1 MNAERNFLFACL
13 IFALVIYAIHAF
25 GLFDLLTDL
34 PHLQTLIRQ
43 SGLFGYSLYILL
55 FIIATLFLLPG
66 SILVIAGGIVFGPL
80 LGTLLS
86 LIAAT
91 LASSS
96 SFLLA
101 RWLGR
106 DLLLKYVGH
115 SHTFQAIEKGIA
127 RNGIDFL
134 ILTRLIP
141 LFPYNIQNYAY
152 GLTTIAFW
160 PYTLISALTTLPGIV
175 IYTVMASDLASEGI
189 TLRFILQLCLAGL
202 ALFILVQLAKLY
214 ARHKHVDCL
223 LRAAA
228 HLLTQ
233 KMKDRT
239 MSQHYSVSWKKGLA
253 ALCLLAVAGLSG
265 CDQKENAA
273 AKVEYDGLSNSQ
285 PLRVD
290 ANNHTVTMLVQING
304 RFLTDVTR
312 HGIVFKDGSNGHKS
326 LFMAYATPK
335 AFYEALKE
343 AGGTP
348 GENMTMDNKETT
360 LVTGSKLDISVNWQ
374 GAAKAYSFDEVIV
387 DSNGKKLDMRFG
399 GNLTAAEEKK
409 TGCLV
414 CLDSCPVGIVSN
426 ATYTYGAVEKR
437 GEVKFKGNASVLP
450 ADNTLATVT
459 FKITE

>member
-1 MNAERNFLFACL
+1 MNAERKFLLACL

-34 PHLQTLIRQ
+34 PHLQTLIRK

-91 LASSS
+91 LASSC

-152 GLTTIAFW
+152 GLTTITFW

-175 IYTVMASDLASEGI
+175 IYTVMASDLANEGI

-214 ARHKHVDCL
+214 ARHKHVD
-223 LRAAA
+223 
-228 HLLTQ
+228 
-233 KMKDRT
+233 
-239 MSQHYSVSWKKGLA
+239 
-253 ALCLLAVAGLSG
+253 LS
-265 CDQKENAA
+265 ASRRSP
-273 AKVEYDGLSNSQ
+273 LS
-285 PLRVD
+285 
-290 ANNHTVTMLVQING
+290 H
-304 RFLTDVTR
+304 
-312 HGIVFKDGSNGHKS
+312 
-326 LFMAYATPK
+326 PK
-335 AFYEALKE
+335 NE
-343 AGGTP
+343 G
-348 GENMTMDNKETT
+348 
-360 LVTGSKLDISVNWQ
+360 
-374 GAAKAYSFDEVIV
+374 
-387 DSNGKKLDMRFG
+387 
-399 GNLTAAEEKK
+399 
-409 TGCLV
+409 
-414 CLDSCPVGIVSN
+414 
-426 ATYTYGAVEKR
+426 
-437 GEVKFKGNASVLP
+437 
-450 ADNTLATVT
+450 
-459 FKITE
+459 

>member
-1 MNAERNFLFACL
+1 MNAERKFLFACL

-91 LASSS
+91 LASSC

-115 SHTFQAIEKGIA
+115 SNNFQAIEKGIA

-160 PYTLISALTTLPGIV
+160 PYTLISSLTTLPGIV
-175 IYTVMASDLASEGI
+175 IYTLMASDLANEGI

-214 ARHKHVDCL
+214 ARHKHVDL
-223 LRAAA
+223 SASRRSP
-228 HLLTQ
+228 LT
-233 KMKDRT
+233 
-239 MSQHYSVSWKKGLA
+239 H
-253 ALCLLAVAGLSG
+253 
-265 CDQKENAA
+265 
-273 AKVEYDGLSNSQ
+273 
-285 PLRVD
+285 
-290 ANNHTVTMLVQING
+290 
-304 RFLTDVTR
+304 
-312 HGIVFKDGSNGHKS
+312 
-326 LFMAYATPK
+326 PK
-335 AFYEALKE
+335 NE
-343 AGGTP
+343 G
-348 GENMTMDNKETT
+348 
-360 LVTGSKLDISVNWQ
+360 
-374 GAAKAYSFDEVIV
+374 
-387 DSNGKKLDMRFG
+387 
-399 GNLTAAEEKK
+399 
-409 TGCLV
+409 
-414 CLDSCPVGIVSN
+414 
-426 ATYTYGAVEKR
+426 
-437 GEVKFKGNASVLP
+437 
-450 ADNTLATVT
+450 
-459 FKITE
+459 

>member
-1 MNAERNFLFACL
+1 MNAERKFLLACL
-13 IFALVIYAIHAF
+13 IFALVIYAIHTF

-91 LASSS
+91 LASSC

-115 SHTFQAIEKGIA
+115 SHTFHAIEKGIA

-175 IYTVMASDLASEGI
+175 IYTVMASDLANEGI

-214 ARHKHVDCL
+214 ARHKHVDL
-223 LRAAA
+223 SASRRSP
-228 HLLTQ
+228 LT
-233 KMKDRT
+233 
-239 MSQHYSVSWKKGLA
+239 H
-253 ALCLLAVAGLSG
+253 
-265 CDQKENAA
+265 
-273 AKVEYDGLSNSQ
+273 
-285 PLRVD
+285 
-290 ANNHTVTMLVQING
+290 
-304 RFLTDVTR
+304 
-312 HGIVFKDGSNGHKS
+312 
-326 LFMAYATPK
+326 PK
-335 AFYEALKE
+335 NE
-343 AGGTP
+343 G
-348 GENMTMDNKETT
+348 
-360 LVTGSKLDISVNWQ
+360 
-374 GAAKAYSFDEVIV
+374 
-387 DSNGKKLDMRFG
+387 
-399 GNLTAAEEKK
+399 
-409 TGCLV
+409 
-414 CLDSCPVGIVSN
+414 
-426 ATYTYGAVEKR
+426 
-437 GEVKFKGNASVLP
+437 
-450 ADNTLATVT
+450 
-459 FKITE
+459 

>member
-91 LASSS
+91 LASSC

-106 DLLLKYVGH
+106 DLLLKCVGH

-175 IYTVMASDLASEGI
+175 IYTVMASDLANEGI
-189 TLRFILQLCLAGL
+189 TLRFILQLCLAVL

-214 ARHKHVDCL
+214 ARHKHVDL
-223 LRAAA
+223 SASRRSP
-228 HLLTQ
+228 LT
-233 KMKDRT
+233 
-239 MSQHYSVSWKKGLA
+239 H
-253 ALCLLAVAGLSG
+253 
-265 CDQKENAA
+265 
-273 AKVEYDGLSNSQ
+273 
-285 PLRVD
+285 
-290 ANNHTVTMLVQING
+290 
-304 RFLTDVTR
+304 
-312 HGIVFKDGSNGHKS
+312 
-326 LFMAYATPK
+326 PK
-335 AFYEALKE
+335 NE
-343 AGGTP
+343 G
-348 GENMTMDNKETT
+348 
-360 LVTGSKLDISVNWQ
+360 
-374 GAAKAYSFDEVIV
+374 
-387 DSNGKKLDMRFG
+387 
-399 GNLTAAEEKK
+399 
-409 TGCLV
+409 
-414 CLDSCPVGIVSN
+414 
-426 ATYTYGAVEKR
+426 
-437 GEVKFKGNASVLP
+437 
-450 ADNTLATVT
+450 
-459 FKITE
+459 

>member
-1 MNAERNFLFACL
+1 MNAERKFLFACL

-91 LASSS
+91 LASSC

-115 SHTFQAIEKGIA
+115 SHTFKAIEKGIA

-152 GLTTIAFW
+152 GLTTITFW

-175 IYTVMASDLASEGI
+175 IYTVMASDLANEGI

-214 ARHKHVDCL
+214 ARHKHVDL
-223 LRAAA
+223 SASRRSP
-228 HLLTQ
+228 LT
-233 KMKDRT
+233 
-239 MSQHYSVSWKKGLA
+239 H
-253 ALCLLAVAGLSG
+253 
-265 CDQKENAA
+265 
-273 AKVEYDGLSNSQ
+273 
-285 PLRVD
+285 
-290 ANNHTVTMLVQING
+290 
-304 RFLTDVTR
+304 
-312 HGIVFKDGSNGHKS
+312 
-326 LFMAYATPK
+326 PK
-335 AFYEALKE
+335 NE
-343 AGGTP
+343 G
-348 GENMTMDNKETT
+348 
-360 LVTGSKLDISVNWQ
+360 
-374 GAAKAYSFDEVIV
+374 
-387 DSNGKKLDMRFG
+387 
-399 GNLTAAEEKK
+399 
-409 TGCLV
+409 
-414 CLDSCPVGIVSN
+414 
-426 ATYTYGAVEKR
+426 
-437 GEVKFKGNASVLP
+437 
-450 ADNTLATVT
+450 
-459 FKITE
+459 

>member
-1 MNAERNFLFACL
+1 MNAERKFLLACL
-13 IFALVIYAIHAF
+13 IFALVIYAIHTF

-91 LASSS
+91 LASSC

-152 GLTTIAFW
+152 GLTTIAF
-160 PYTLISALTTLPGIV
+160 TLISALTTLPGIV
-175 IYTVMASDLASEGI
+175 IYTVMASDLANEGI

-214 ARHKHVDCL
+214 ARHKHVDL
-223 LRAAA
+223 SASRRSP
-228 HLLTQ
+228 LT
-233 KMKDRT
+233 
-239 MSQHYSVSWKKGLA
+239 H
-253 ALCLLAVAGLSG
+253 
-265 CDQKENAA
+265 
-273 AKVEYDGLSNSQ
+273 
-285 PLRVD
+285 
-290 ANNHTVTMLVQING
+290 
-304 RFLTDVTR
+304 
-312 HGIVFKDGSNGHKS
+312 
-326 LFMAYATPK
+326 PK
-335 AFYEALKE
+335 NE
-343 AGGTP
+343 G
-348 GENMTMDNKETT
+348 
-360 LVTGSKLDISVNWQ
+360 
-374 GAAKAYSFDEVIV
+374 
-387 DSNGKKLDMRFG
+387 
-399 GNLTAAEEKK
+399 
-409 TGCLV
+409 
-414 CLDSCPVGIVSN
+414 
-426 ATYTYGAVEKR
+426 
-437 GEVKFKGNASVLP
+437 
-450 ADNTLATVT
+450 
-459 FKITE
+459 

>member
-1 MNAERNFLFACL
+1 ML
-13 IFALVIYAIHAF
+13 
-25 GLFDLLTDL
+25 
-34 PHLQTLIRQ
+34 
-43 SGLFGYSLYILL
+43 
-55 FIIATLFLLPG
+55 
-66 SILVIAGGIVFGPL
+66 
-80 LGTLLS
+80 
-86 LIAAT
+86 
-91 LASSS
+91 
-96 SFLLA
+96 
-101 RWLGR
+101 
-106 DLLLKYVGH
+106 
-115 SHTFQAIEKGIA
+115 
-127 RNGIDFL
+127 
-134 ILTRLIP
+134 
-141 LFPYNIQNYAY
+141 
-152 GLTTIAFW
+152 
-160 PYTLISALTTLPGIV
+160 
-175 IYTVMASDLASEGI
+175 
-189 TLRFILQLCLAGL
+189 
-202 ALFILVQLAKLY
+202 
-214 ARHKHVDCL
+214 
-223 LRAAA
+223 
-228 HLLTQ
+228 
-233 KMKDRT
+233 
-239 MSQHYSVSWKKGLA
+239 QHYSVSWKKGLA

-265 CDQKENAA
+265 CDQQENAA

-304 RFLTDVTR
+304 RFLTDDTR

-326 LFMAYATPK
+326 LFMGYATPK

-360 LVTGSKLDISVNWQ
+360 HVTGSKLDISVNWQ

-409 TGCLV
+409 TGSLV

-459 FKITE
+459 FKIAE

>member
-1 MNAERNFLFACL
+1 MNAERKFLFACL
-13 IFALVIYAIHAF
+13 IFALLIYAIHAF
-25 GLFDLLTDL
+25 GLFELLTDL
-34 PHLQTLIRQ
+34 PHLLTLIRQ

-91 LASSS
+91 LASSC

-152 GLTTIAFW
+152 GLTTITFW

-175 IYTVMASDLASEGI
+175 IYTVMASDLANEGI

-214 ARHKHVDCL
+214 ARHKHVD
-223 LRAAA
+223 
-228 HLLTQ
+228 
-233 KMKDRT
+233 
-239 MSQHYSVSWKKGLA
+239 
-253 ALCLLAVAGLSG
+253 LS
-265 CDQKENAA
+265 ASRRSP
-273 AKVEYDGLSNSQ
+273 LS
-285 PLRVD
+285 
-290 ANNHTVTMLVQING
+290 H
-304 RFLTDVTR
+304 
-312 HGIVFKDGSNGHKS
+312 
-326 LFMAYATPK
+326 PK
-335 AFYEALKE
+335 NE
-343 AGGTP
+343 G
-348 GENMTMDNKETT
+348 
-360 LVTGSKLDISVNWQ
+360 
-374 GAAKAYSFDEVIV
+374 
-387 DSNGKKLDMRFG
+387 
-399 GNLTAAEEKK
+399 
-409 TGCLV
+409 
-414 CLDSCPVGIVSN
+414 
-426 ATYTYGAVEKR
+426 
-437 GEVKFKGNASVLP
+437 
-450 ADNTLATVT
+450 
-459 FKITE
+459 

>member
-1 MNAERNFLFACL
+1 MW
-13 IFALVIYAIHAF
+13 I
-25 GLFDLLTDL
+25 
-34 PHLQTLIRQ
+34 
-43 SGLFGYSLYILL
+43 
-55 FIIATLFLLPG
+55 
-66 SILVIAGGIVFGPL
+66 
-80 LGTLLS
+80 
-86 LIAAT
+86 
-91 LASSS
+91 
-96 SFLLA
+96 
-101 RWLGR
+101 
-106 DLLLKYVGH
+106 
-115 SHTFQAIEKGIA
+115 
-127 RNGIDFL
+127 
-134 ILTRLIP
+134 
-141 LFPYNIQNYAY
+141 
-152 GLTTIAFW
+152 
-160 PYTLISALTTLPGIV
+160 
-175 IYTVMASDLASEGI
+175 
-189 TLRFILQLCLAGL
+189 
-202 ALFILVQLAKLY
+202 
-214 ARHKHVDCL
+214 CL

-239 MSQHYSVSWKKGLA
+239 MLQHYSVSWKKGLA

-265 CDQKENAA
+265 CDQQENAA

-304 RFLTDVTR
+304 RFLTDDTR

-326 LFMAYATPK
+326 LFMGYATPK

-360 LVTGSKLDISVNWQ
+360 HVTGSKLDISVNWQ
-374 GAAKAYSFDEVIV
+374 GAAKVYSFDEVIV

-437 GEVKFKGNASVLP
+437 DEVKFKGNASVLP

-459 FKITE
+459 FKIAE

>member
-1 MNAERNFLFACL
+1 MNAERKFLLACL
-13 IFALVIYAIHAF
+13 IFALVIYATHAF
-25 GLFDLLTDL
+25 GLFELLTDL

-80 LGTLLS
+80 IGTLLS

-91 LASSS
+91 LASSY

-175 IYTVMASDLASEGI
+175 IYTVMASDLANEGI
-189 TLRFILQLCLAGL
+189 TLRFILQLCLAGM

-214 ARHKHVDCL
+214 ARHKHVDL
-223 LRAAA
+223 SASRRSP
-228 HLLTQ
+228 LT
-233 KMKDRT
+233 
-239 MSQHYSVSWKKGLA
+239 H
-253 ALCLLAVAGLSG
+253 
-265 CDQKENAA
+265 
-273 AKVEYDGLSNSQ
+273 
-285 PLRVD
+285 
-290 ANNHTVTMLVQING
+290 
-304 RFLTDVTR
+304 
-312 HGIVFKDGSNGHKS
+312 
-326 LFMAYATPK
+326 PK
-335 AFYEALKE
+335 NE
-343 AGGTP
+343 G
-348 GENMTMDNKETT
+348 
-360 LVTGSKLDISVNWQ
+360 
-374 GAAKAYSFDEVIV
+374 
-387 DSNGKKLDMRFG
+387 
-399 GNLTAAEEKK
+399 
-409 TGCLV
+409 
-414 CLDSCPVGIVSN
+414 
-426 ATYTYGAVEKR
+426 
-437 GEVKFKGNASVLP
+437 
-450 ADNTLATVT
+450 
-459 FKITE
+459 

>member
-1 MNAERNFLFACL
+1 ML
-13 IFALVIYAIHAF
+13 
-25 GLFDLLTDL
+25 
-34 PHLQTLIRQ
+34 
-43 SGLFGYSLYILL
+43 
-55 FIIATLFLLPG
+55 
-66 SILVIAGGIVFGPL
+66 
-80 LGTLLS
+80 
-86 LIAAT
+86 
-91 LASSS
+91 
-96 SFLLA
+96 
-101 RWLGR
+101 
-106 DLLLKYVGH
+106 
-115 SHTFQAIEKGIA
+115 
-127 RNGIDFL
+127 
-134 ILTRLIP
+134 
-141 LFPYNIQNYAY
+141 
-152 GLTTIAFW
+152 
-160 PYTLISALTTLPGIV
+160 
-175 IYTVMASDLASEGI
+175 
-189 TLRFILQLCLAGL
+189 
-202 ALFILVQLAKLY
+202 
-214 ARHKHVDCL
+214 
-223 LRAAA
+223 
-228 HLLTQ
+228 
-233 KMKDRT
+233 
-239 MSQHYSVSWKKGLA
+239 QHYSVSWKKGLA

-304 RFLTDVTR
+304 RFLTDDTR

-326 LFMAYATPK
+326 LFMGYATPK
-335 AFYEALKE
+335 AFY
-343 AGGTP
+343 
-348 GENMTMDNKETT
+348 DNKETT
-360 LVTGSKLDISVNWQ
+360 HVTGSKLDISVNWQ

>member
-1 MNAERNFLFACL
+1 MNAERKFLLACL

-91 LASSS
+91 LASSC

-175 IYTVMASDLASEGI
+175 IYTVMASDLANEGI

-214 ARHKHVDCL
+214 ARHKHVDL
-223 LRAAA
+223 SASRRSPLS
-228 HLLTQ
+228 HP

-239 MSQHYSVSWKKGLA
+239 MLQHYSVPWKKGLA

-304 RFLTDVTR
+304 RFLTDDTR

-326 LFMAYATPK
+326 LFMGYATPK

-360 LVTGSKLDISVNWQ
+360 HVTGSKLDISVNWQ

>member
-1 MNAERNFLFACL
+1 MNAERKFLLACL

-91 LASSS
+91 L
-96 SFLLA
+96 
-101 RWLGR
+101 GR

-115 SHTFQAIEKGIA
+115 SHTFKAIEKGIA

-175 IYTVMASDLASEGI
+175 IYTVMASDLANEGI

-214 ARHKHVDCL
+214 ARHKHVD
-223 LRAAA
+223 
-228 HLLTQ
+228 
-233 KMKDRT
+233 
-239 MSQHYSVSWKKGLA
+239 
-253 ALCLLAVAGLSG
+253 LS
-265 CDQKENAA
+265 ASRRSP
-273 AKVEYDGLSNSQ
+273 LS
-285 PLRVD
+285 
-290 ANNHTVTMLVQING
+290 H
-304 RFLTDVTR
+304 
-312 HGIVFKDGSNGHKS
+312 
-326 LFMAYATPK
+326 PK
-335 AFYEALKE
+335 NE
-343 AGGTP
+343 G
-348 GENMTMDNKETT
+348 
-360 LVTGSKLDISVNWQ
+360 
-374 GAAKAYSFDEVIV
+374 
-387 DSNGKKLDMRFG
+387 
-399 GNLTAAEEKK
+399 
-409 TGCLV
+409 
-414 CLDSCPVGIVSN
+414 
-426 ATYTYGAVEKR
+426 
-437 GEVKFKGNASVLP
+437 
-450 ADNTLATVT
+450 
-459 FKITE
+459 

>member
-1 MNAERNFLFACL
+1 MNAERKFLLACL

-43 SGLFGYSLYILL
+43 SELFGYSLYILL

-91 LASSS
+91 LASSC

-175 IYTVMASDLASEGI
+175 IYTVMASDLANEGI

-214 ARHKHVDCL
+214 ARHKHVD
-223 LRAAA
+223 
-228 HLLTQ
+228 
-233 KMKDRT
+233 
-239 MSQHYSVSWKKGLA
+239 
-253 ALCLLAVAGLSG
+253 LS
-265 CDQKENAA
+265 ASRRSP
-273 AKVEYDGLSNSQ
+273 LS
-285 PLRVD
+285 
-290 ANNHTVTMLVQING
+290 H
-304 RFLTDVTR
+304 
-312 HGIVFKDGSNGHKS
+312 
-326 LFMAYATPK
+326 PK
-335 AFYEALKE
+335 NE
-343 AGGTP
+343 G
-348 GENMTMDNKETT
+348 
-360 LVTGSKLDISVNWQ
+360 
-374 GAAKAYSFDEVIV
+374 
-387 DSNGKKLDMRFG
+387 
-399 GNLTAAEEKK
+399 
-409 TGCLV
+409 
-414 CLDSCPVGIVSN
+414 
-426 ATYTYGAVEKR
+426 
-437 GEVKFKGNASVLP
+437 
-450 ADNTLATVT
+450 
-459 FKITE
+459 

>member
-1 MNAERNFLFACL
+1 MNAERKFLLACL
-13 IFALVIYAIHAF
+13 IFALVIYAIHTF

-91 LASSS
+91 LASSC

-115 SHTFQAIEKGIA
+115 SHTFKAIEKGIA

-152 GLTTIAFW
+152 GLTTITFW

-175 IYTVMASDLASEGI
+175 IYTVMASDLANEGI

-214 ARHKHVDCL
+214 ARHKHVDL
-223 LRAAA
+223 SASRRSP
-228 HLLTQ
+228 LT
-233 KMKDRT
+233 
-239 MSQHYSVSWKKGLA
+239 H
-253 ALCLLAVAGLSG
+253 
-265 CDQKENAA
+265 
-273 AKVEYDGLSNSQ
+273 
-285 PLRVD
+285 
-290 ANNHTVTMLVQING
+290 
-304 RFLTDVTR
+304 
-312 HGIVFKDGSNGHKS
+312 
-326 LFMAYATPK
+326 PK
-335 AFYEALKE
+335 NE
-343 AGGTP
+343 G
-348 GENMTMDNKETT
+348 
-360 LVTGSKLDISVNWQ
+360 
-374 GAAKAYSFDEVIV
+374 
-387 DSNGKKLDMRFG
+387 
-399 GNLTAAEEKK
+399 
-409 TGCLV
+409 
-414 CLDSCPVGIVSN
+414 
-426 ATYTYGAVEKR
+426 
-437 GEVKFKGNASVLP
+437 
-450 ADNTLATVT
+450 
-459 FKITE
+459 

>member
-1 MNAERNFLFACL
+1 MGKTREVGEMSAYFVYMLRC
-13 IFALVIYAIHAF
+13 
-25 GLFDLLTDL
+25 
-34 PHLQTLIRQ
+34 
-43 SGLFGYSLYILL
+43 SGDVYY
-55 FIIATLFLLPG
+55 T
-66 SILVIAGGIVFGPL
+66 
-80 LGTLLS
+80 
-86 LIAAT
+86 
-91 LASSS
+91 
-96 SFLLA
+96 
-101 RWLGR
+101 
-106 DLLLKYVGH
+106 
-115 SHTFQAIEKGIA
+115 
-127 RNGIDFL
+127 
-134 ILTRLIP
+134 
-141 LFPYNIQNYAY
+141 
-152 GLTTIAFW
+152 GLTTDIARR
-160 PYTLISALTTLPGIV
+160 YRLHLSGK
-175 IYTVMASDLASEGI
+175 G
-189 TLRFILQLCLAGL
+189 
-202 ALFILVQLAKLY
+202 AKFTRSHPPE
-214 ARHKHVDCL
+214 AI
-223 LRAAA
+223 AAA
-228 HLLTQ
+228 WHCGD
-233 KMKDRT
+233 K
-239 MSQHYSVSWKKGLA
+239 A
-253 ALCLLAVAGLSG
+253 
-265 CDQKENAA
+265 AA

-304 RFLTDVTR
+304 RFLTDDTR

-360 LVTGSKLDISVNWQ
+360 HVTGSKLDISVNWQ

>member
-1 MNAERNFLFACL
+1 MNAERKFLFACL

-91 LASSS
+91 LASSC

-101 RWLGR
+101 RWMGR

-115 SHTFQAIEKGIA
+115 SHTFKAIEKGIA

-152 GLTTIAFW
+152 GLTAIAFW

-175 IYTVMASDLASEGI
+175 IYTVMASDLANEGI
-189 TLRFILQLCLAGL
+189 TLRCILQLCLAGL

-214 ARHKHVDCL
+214 ARHKHVDL
-223 LRAAA
+223 SASRRNP
-228 HLLTQ
+228 LT
-233 KMKDRT
+233 
-239 MSQHYSVSWKKGLA
+239 H
-253 ALCLLAVAGLSG
+253 
-265 CDQKENAA
+265 
-273 AKVEYDGLSNSQ
+273 
-285 PLRVD
+285 
-290 ANNHTVTMLVQING
+290 
-304 RFLTDVTR
+304 
-312 HGIVFKDGSNGHKS
+312 
-326 LFMAYATPK
+326 PK
-335 AFYEALKE
+335 NE
-343 AGGTP
+343 G
-348 GENMTMDNKETT
+348 
-360 LVTGSKLDISVNWQ
+360 
-374 GAAKAYSFDEVIV
+374 
-387 DSNGKKLDMRFG
+387 
-399 GNLTAAEEKK
+399 
-409 TGCLV
+409 
-414 CLDSCPVGIVSN
+414 
-426 ATYTYGAVEKR
+426 
-437 GEVKFKGNASVLP
+437 
-450 ADNTLATVT
+450 
-459 FKITE
+459 

>member
-55 FIIATLFLLPG
+55 FIIATLFLLPR

-91 LASSS
+91 LASSC

-152 GLTTIAFW
+152 GLTTIVFW

-175 IYTVMASDLASEGI
+175 IYTVMASDLANEGI

-214 ARHKHVDCL
+214 ARHKHVDL
-223 LRAAA
+223 SASRRSP
-228 HLLTQ
+228 LT
-233 KMKDRT
+233 
-239 MSQHYSVSWKKGLA
+239 H
-253 ALCLLAVAGLSG
+253 
-265 CDQKENAA
+265 
-273 AKVEYDGLSNSQ
+273 
-285 PLRVD
+285 
-290 ANNHTVTMLVQING
+290 
-304 RFLTDVTR
+304 
-312 HGIVFKDGSNGHKS
+312 
-326 LFMAYATPK
+326 PK
-335 AFYEALKE
+335 NE
-343 AGGTP
+343 G
-348 GENMTMDNKETT
+348 
-360 LVTGSKLDISVNWQ
+360 
-374 GAAKAYSFDEVIV
+374 
-387 DSNGKKLDMRFG
+387 
-399 GNLTAAEEKK
+399 
-409 TGCLV
+409 
-414 CLDSCPVGIVSN
+414 
-426 ATYTYGAVEKR
+426 
-437 GEVKFKGNASVLP
+437 
-450 ADNTLATVT
+450 
-459 FKITE
+459 